1 MSSFKIDNILV
12 SILSASTG
20 LFLVANRPL
29 LAQQVAIIPDRYV
42 PGNSAAL
49 REMQNVSTQASDL
62 WESNSHKLKKQPESV
77 DSLLVEKL
85 AQGEV
90 KLARTCGEQNRLC
103 VGGAGSLVDLKTFC
117 ENYPYNSRCS
127 EVAPADKSDSGDH
140 STGSA
145 PTTDKL
151 QSSNSQQK
159 SGWAIV
165 PEASTLGLGGQV
177 VRKITP
183 NFNARVGVNG
193 FGLGIDIEETDV
205 DYEGDLSLFNVST
218 IIDVH
223 PFKKSGFRVSGG
235 LIFGD
240 NSFDGSADISDEVA
254 AEIEGESFSLEELN
268 IDQLATVDAD
278 IDLNNSVAP
287 YLGIGGGNAVGEGK
301 GLGFWWN
308 LGVVLGGSPDV
319 EITSNIADEVPDAVR
334 EEAEAAADRVLEDE
348 EEELEDELDFIN
360 IYPVVSLG
368 FSYQF

>member
-1 MSSFKIDNILV
+1 MLPLTGFMFPRLGEGSSNMSSFKLDNILV
-12 SILSASTG
+12 SILSASAG
-20 LFLVANRPL
+20 LLLVANRPL
-29 LAQQVAIIPDRYV
+29 MAQQVAIIPDRYV

-49 REMQNVSTQASDL
+49 GKMQNVSTQASDL
-62 WESNSHKLKKQPESV
+62 WRSNSHRPEIT

-85 AQGEV
+85 VQRE
-90 KLARTCGEQNRLC
+90 
-103 VGGAGSLVDLKTFC
+103 VDLKTFC
-117 ENYPYNSRCS
+117 ENYPHNSRCS
-127 EVAPADKSDSGDH
+127 EVTPADKSGSGDR

-165 PEASTLGLGGQV
+165 PEASTLGLGGQI

-240 NSFDGSADISDEVA
+240 NSFDGSADISEEVA